1 MNNLVK
7 IGDNFPCATSSWRPC
22 LFSMNVGG
30 TLEDTLVEYMF
41 FCSRNKKLRFG
52 RETGR
57 CDLPSLPLR
66 HKWHIVGGS
75 VSKLLC
81 KRGKF
86 CYSSSVKALR
96 NSLLKVLKYNFPGA
110 KVQNAL
116 AEMSMP
122 ANVTKKRFS
131 SLCSCRQHS
140 LLQNRLQAELA
151 GPHALGVFW
160 TQD

>member
-1 MNNLVK
+1 MTNLVK
-7 IGDNFPCATSSWRPC
+7 IGDKFPCATSSC

-52 RETGR
+52 RETGQVWFAIT
-57 CDLPSLPLR
+57 SSER